1 MPADAISGLI
11 EAVVALVEGIVQL
24 ISAAVEGTFT
34 LFELVL
40 EAACLLIELLL
51 FLIGKGRRIGRPAWV
66 VRRRQSPAG
75 RIKSLVIAV
84 LFFSA
89 IAYGTFLYFG
99 YTRLSFSHGGIS
111 RPDSVEALLIRGETS
126 HVAVIEDG
134 KLKVRRGR
142 WDRLVIRDTRYRPTD
157 FAISGRRM
165 DLRLE
170 KIQTTRDA
178 ATEAVMDKAAE
189 LLRKKFGKPDESKP
203 AE

>member
-51 FLIGKGRRIGRPAWV
+51 FIIGKGRRIGRPAWV

-89 IAYGTFLYFG
+89 IAYGTFQYFG
-99 YTRLSFSHGGIS
+99 YTRLSFSHGGIA
-111 RPDSVEALLIRGETS
+111 RPDSVDVMLIRGEAS
-126 HVAVIEDG
+126 QVAVIEDG
-134 KLKVRRGR
+134 KLKILRGR
-142 WDRLVIRDTRYRPTD
+142 WDRLVVHDPRYQPSD
-157 FAISGRRM
+157 FAITGCRM
-165 DLRLE
+165 DLHLD
-170 KIQTTRDA
+170 KIQTTREA
-178 ATEAVMDKAAE
+178 ATEAVIDKAAE
-189 LLRKKFGKPDESKP
+189 LLRKKFGSGEESN
-203 AE
+203 EE